1 MPQVSLA
8 LRSAQRGYLP
18 DKSFVIVSFTATGV
32 LLVGWRAALAAYLQ
46 VSYIKHRLAAANML
60 TEESTITAFLED
72 MTPCMIAATHACKV
86 SGQCRQCIVSNL
98 LSCCMVQGQ
107 SGKQPASQNRQ
118 GNPFEFLQL
127 LASLTKRW

>member
-18 DKSFVIVSFTATGV
+18 DKSFVIVSFVATGV
-32 LLVGWRAALAAYLQ
+32 LLVGWRAALAAILQ
-46 VSYIKHRLAAANML
+46 VCDVQHRLAAVTVV
-60 TEESTITAFLED
+60 TEGFTITAFLGD
-72 MTPCMIAATHACKV
+72 VTPCMTAATHACDL
-86 SGQCRQCIVSNL
+86 SGQCRQRIVSKW
-98 LSCCMVQGQ
+98 LSCCVVQGQ
-107 SGKQPASQNRQ
+107 SGKQPVSQNRQ